1 MQLTAERF
9 EELLKGAGGQKSG
22 RKPERRNSV
31 RLGVRYS
38 VTVRPLFAGSRV
50 AGEPFRA
57 WLRDVSLVGVGL
69 TAPAAMSGKFT
80 LELPNANDA
89 VRSVPCAVKTSRKLP
104 DGQFQIG
111 AVFEE

>member
-38 VTVRPLFAGSRV
+38 VNVRPMFAGSRV

-57 WLRDVSLVGVGL
+57 WVRDVSLVGVGL
-69 TAPAAMSGKFT
+69 TAPAAMTGKFT
-80 LELPNANDA
+80 LELPNANDT
-89 VRSVPCAVKTSRKLP
+89 VRSVPCTVKTSRKLP